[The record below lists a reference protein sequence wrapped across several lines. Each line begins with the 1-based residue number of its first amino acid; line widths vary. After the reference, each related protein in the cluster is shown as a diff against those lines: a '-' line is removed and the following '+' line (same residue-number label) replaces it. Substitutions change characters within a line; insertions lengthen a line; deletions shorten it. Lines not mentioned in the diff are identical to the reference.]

1 MIPRTIFNE
10 DHAAFR
16 DSVRKFARSEIIPN
30 LEQWDD
36 QGTMDRDLWRKMGEM
51 GLLCTSMPEEY
62 GGFECDRVFSM
73 VLLEELS
80 PLGGLGLSVAMHS
93 DIVGS
98 YILRLASAEVK
109 SEYLPKMAT
118 GEYVGALG
126 MTEPNTGSD
135 LKAIRTTAVRDGDHY
150 VVNGAKTFIT
160 NGSQADAVVLAAKTD
175 PAAGAKGV
183 SLLLIDKDMPGFE
196 KGKKLKKVGLK
207 SQDTAELF
215 FNDVR
220 VPASNLLGAEGK
232 GFYYMME
239 ELAWERLQ
247 VGIAA
252 VAAAQDAYIKTLN
265 YVTERKA
272 FDQLV
277 ADFQNTRFKLA
288 EMKSDIDIAQVYLD
302 RCMELE
308 LEHKL
313 DPTDAAIV
321 KYRMTDMQCRVVD
334 ECVQLH
340 GGYGFMQEYPVARAW
355 VDARAQRI
363 YGGTNEIMKELI
375 GRTLVKEHLLEKA

>member
-1 MIPRTIFNE
+1 MIPRTLFNE

-16 DSVRKFARSEIIPN
+16 DAIQRFARTEIEPH
-30 LEQWDD
+30 LEHWDE
-36 QGTMDRDLWRKMGEM
+36 QGKMDRGLWNKMGKL
-51 GLLCTSMPEEY
+51 GFLCTNMPESY
-62 GGFECDRVFSM
+62 GGSECDRTFS
-73 VLLEELS
+73 LILIEELS
-80 PLGGLGLSVAMHS
+80 PYGGLGLSVAMHS
-93 DIVGS
+93 DIVAPYLLKFGTEQ
-98 YILRLASAEVK
+98 LK
-109 SEYLPKMAT
+109 QKYLPKMAS
-118 GEYVGALG
+118 GESIGALG

-150 VVNGAKTFIT
+150 VL
-160 NGSQADAVVLAAKTD
+160 NGSKIFISNGSESGVVVVAAKTD
-175 PAAGAKGV
+175 PSAGAKGV
-183 SLLLIDKDMPGFE
+183 SLLVIDDQMAGFE

-220 VPASNLLGAEGK
+220 VPVDNLLGEEGM
-232 GFYYMME
+232 GFVYMMQ

-247 VGIAA
+247 VGISA
-252 VAAAQDAYIKTLN
+252 VACAQDAFDRTVA

-272 FDQLV
+272 FGQSIS
-277 ADFQNTRFKLA
+277 DFQNTRFKLA
-288 EMKSDIDIAQVYLD
+288 EMKSDIDMSRVYMD

-308 LEHKL
+308 LLHKL
-313 DPTDAAIV
+313 DADDASIA
-321 KYRMTDMQCRVVD
+321 KYRMTDMQGRVID

-375 GRTLVKEHLLEKA
+375 GRSIIKNYVTTH